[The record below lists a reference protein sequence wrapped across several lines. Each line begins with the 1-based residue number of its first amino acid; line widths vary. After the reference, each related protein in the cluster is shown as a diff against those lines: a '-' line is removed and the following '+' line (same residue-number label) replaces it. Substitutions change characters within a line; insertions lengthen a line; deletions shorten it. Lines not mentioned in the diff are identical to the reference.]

1 MTPIEGLYLNFA
13 VICEKVLREADDVL
27 SFIRIVDQV
36 NMTIVTPP
44 GVDVPPELPQTSSV
58 PLTFAV
64 GLKSA
69 GYSGP
74 VVVTLRVEEP
84 AGLKLPEFQTVQ
96 QIAQAD
102 RGVNLIFPMQLP
114 VQDEGVYWF
123 VVEVSGDV
131 LTRVPLRIARQVV
144 HQPAPPQG

>member
-74 VVVTLRVEEP
+74 VVVKLRVEEP

-102 RGVNLIFPMQLP
+102 RGVNLIFPM
-114 VQDEGVYWF
+114 
-123 VVEVSGDV
+123 
-131 LTRVPLRIARQVV
+131 
-144 HQPAPPQG
+144 